1 MSKYF
6 VLFSAVLMLLV
17 GIAPSSF
24 AKPAKCN
31 ISKEEAFEILK
42 GFDPKAKVVGVQQ
55 SPVEGLCE
63 VSLNVGDKKV
73 LIYMDSSKKN
83 LVLGSIVDVKTK
95 VNLTQQRMT
104 DMNRIDTSQIPL
116 DDALLLGKADAKY
129 KVIVFD
135 DPD

>member
-1 MSKYF
+1 MTKFFILLSSLIF
-6 VLFSAVLMLLV
+6 LLFS
-17 GIAPSSF
+17 IATPSLAASG
-24 AKPAKCN
+24 KCN

>member
-1 MSKYF
+1 MTKFFILLS
-6 VLFSAVLMLLV
+6 SLMLLLFS
-17 GIAPSSF
+17 IATPSLAASG
-24 AKPAKCN
+24 KCN
-31 ISKEEAFEILK
+31 ISKEEAYEVLK

-73 LIYMDSSKKN
+73 LVYMDSSKKN

-104 DMNRIDTSQIPL
+104 DMNRIDTSLIPL

>member
-1 MSKYF
+1 MTKFLILLSSLLL
-6 VLFSAVLMLLV
+6 LFFSTAT
-17 GIAPSSF
+17 PSLAASG
-24 AKPAKCN
+24 KCN
-31 ISKEEAFEILK
+31 ISKEKAYEILER
-42 GFDPKAKVVGVQQ
+42 FDPRAKVVGVQQ
-55 SPVEGLCE
+55 SPVKGLCE
-63 VSLNVGDKKV
+63 ISLEVRGKKV
-73 LIYMDSSKKN
+73 LVYIDSSKKN
-83 LVLGSIVDVKTK
+83 LVLGSIVDAKTK